1 MFIECICLLK
11 RFKISFYHNLDE
23 CSSGKDSFNSVRF
36 GSLSFWRRY
45 YILLYSS
52 RFSFVGYLRSFGDE
66 VLLKLNLVFNFPVC
80 LNLEKGNK

>member
-1 MFIECICLLK
+1 MFVKCTCVLE